1 LRGVSVDIPAKWI
14 ARFDLPE
21 LSRAACLGLR
31 TPELV
36 NIGYRLYQEA
46 LRCDDLSPIVIEAL
60 VLELLV
66 ALVRRNRLEKP
77 ISPGWIKRIHELIQ
91 SDPTAAPSLQDLS
104 GLVGF
109 HPVYVAVFIP
119 GVYWNDNW

>member
-1 LRGVSVDIPAKWI
+1 
-14 ARFDLPE
+14 
-21 LSRAACLGLR
+21 
-31 TPELV
+31 
-36 NIGYRLYQEA
+36 
-46 LRCDDLSPIVIEAL
+46 VIEAL

-77 ISPGWIKRIHELIQ
+77 ISPGWIKRIQELIQ

-109 HPVYVAVFIP
+109 HPVYVSAFIP
-119 GVYWNDNW
+119 SVYRNDNR